1 MSAYSQS
8 FPILS
13 VVVRADS
20 SAPSFD
26 PTSAVRFDLDRGQ
39 IVLSDDE
46 PQLLVPAS
54 VLVSLATGA
63 MAARDVGRV
72 LGGTLLARISA
83 RLERSAAGALG
94 ESDTLSRFRD
104 ASLETVVEWLGCEL
118 ALTGLGSLAVER
130 WGRALVLVLEPCAI
144 DARADELL
152 EGLVEAALGNLCDA
166 DLGAIVVDRSENHA
180 RVLVVHAALRERV
193 AEMREAGAGLVDIVQ
208 ALHGA
213 GSKNG
218 ELIRGGAAGS
228 SSLAPENA
236 G

>member
-1 MSAYSQS
+1 MSAYSRS

-13 VVVRADS
+13 VAVRADA

-26 PTSAVRFDLDRGQ
+26 PSAAVRFDLDRGR

-63 MAARDVGRV
+63 MGARDVGRV
-72 LGGTLLARISA
+72 LGGTLLARIAA
-83 RLERSAAGALG
+83 RLERSAESEPAP
-94 ESDTLSRFRD
+94 SDTLSRVRE

-130 WGRALVLVLEPCAI
+130 WGRALVLVLEPCAL

-152 EGLVEAALGNLCDA
+152 EGLVEAALGTLSDD
-166 DLGAIVVDRSENHA
+166 DLGAVVVDRSEQHA
-180 RVLVVHAALRERV
+180 RVLVVHASLRESV
-193 AEMREAGAGLVDIVQ
+193 AQMHASGVGLVDIVQ
-208 ALHGA
+208 ALHR
-213 GSKNG
+213 G
-218 ELIRGGAAGS
+218 EAAAGGDAR
-228 SSLAPENA
+228 APEDA

>member
-1 MSAYSQS
+1 LSAYSRR

-13 VVVRADS
+13 IAVRADA

-26 PTSAVRFDLDRGQ
+26 PSAAVRFDLDRGR
-39 IVLSDDE
+39 ILLSDDE

-63 MAARDVGRV
+63 MGARDEGRV
-72 LGGTLLARISA
+72 LGGTLLARIAA
-83 RLERSAAGALG
+83 RLQRSAEG
-94 ESDTLSRFRD
+94 EAAPSDTLSSVRE

-130 WGRALVLVLEPCAI
+130 WGRALVLDFEPCAL

-152 EGLVEAALGNLCDA
+152 EGLVEAALGNLSDD
-166 DLGAIVVDRSENHA
+166 DLGAVVVDRSEQHA
-180 RVLVVHAALRERV
+180 RGLVVHASLCEAV
-193 AEMREAGAGLVDIVQ
+193 AEMRASGVGLVDIVQ
-208 ALHGA
+208 ALHR
-213 GSKNG
+213 G
-218 ELIRGGAAGS
+218 EGAAGGEPGT
-228 SSLAPENA
+228 PEGA